1 MRGEGGAIQTIRPG
15 LVVTACLAIAAAL
28 SGCDKS
34 SGQGQKTAGH
44 IESGVGSLTG
54 DRHLQREGKKD
65 EVVGGVKSAAG
76 DIKDAVKDAAH

>member
-1 MRGEGGAIQTIRPG
+1 MTIRPG
-15 LVVTACLAIAAAL
+15 LLIATGMAIAAVLA
-28 SGCDKS
+28 GCDKS

>member
-1 MRGEGGAIQTIRPG
+1 MTSVGGAIQTIRPG
-15 LVVTACLAIAAAL
+15 LLVTVCLVIAAAL
-28 SGCDKS
+28 GACDKT